1 MENAGIITR
10 SWWAYLLR
18 GILAIAIGI
27 ILLSWPGATVGVL
40 IVVFGIFALIEGAIE
55 FVMAIIMASK
65 LEPWGMAMIK
75 SLVGLLIGG
84 VMVSRPGVALAVV
97 IILIGIWMIIT
108 GFIQLLIAFELPPM
122 TGRSLVGVGGVLS
135 IIIGILLIAIPFDT
149 VGAVLILV
157 STLLLIWGVWLMF
170 LGIYALI
177 TRRKVE
183 AA

>member
-18 GILAIAIGI
+18 GILAIIIGI

-40 IVVFGIFALIEGAIE
+40 IVIFGVFALIEGAIE
-55 FVMAIIMASK
+55 FVMAIILASK

-97 IILIGIWMIIT
+97 IVLIGIWMIIT

-122 TGRSLVGVGGVLS
+122 TGRSLVGVGGVLAV
-135 IIIGILLIAIPFDT
+135 IIGILLIAIPFNT

-157 STLLLIWGVWLMF
+157 SILLLIWGVWLIF

-177 TRRKVE
+177 TRRKAE